1 MLLNR
6 HSLGPQTWP
15 VGLFL
20 FPRIP
25 LDRDSFV
32 GSVFA
37 EAATF
42 FPLSLSSKCYPLVL
56 FICPT
61 LFTSLS
67 ALCVGSFPDDFNTK
81 TDCYSAGC
89 CLLKPFLPWLC
100 HQALAGPLAYVL
112 EYSRLTR
119 VWSFGYSSPLGHS
132 LALIPLWKLPVCVI
146 WEVVSF
152 FYSFFLKLVSVRLV
166 LVLQL
171 WAVLRDLL
179 PRFFTSSFFYT
190 SESCI
195 KSTKW
200 DM

>member
-25 LDRDSFV
+25 LDRDGFV
-32 GSVFA
+32 GSVCA
-37 EAATF
+37 EAAFLHFYFILFYF
-42 FPLSLSSKCYPLVL
+42 FSLSPSPCAVSSILDFYIVLSKCYPSVP

-81 TDCYSAGC
+81 TDCYSEGC

-100 HQALAGPLAYVL
+100 YQALAWMICAGVF
-112 EYSRLTR
+112 EQILTR
-119 VWSFGYSSPLGHS
+119 VLSFGIQFSSGTFP
-132 LALIPLWKLPVCVI
+132 
-146 WEVVSF
+146 
-152 FYSFFLKLVSVRLV
+152 
-166 LVLQL
+166 
-171 WAVLRDLL
+171 
-179 PRFFTSSFFYT
+179 
-190 SESCI
+190 
-195 KSTKW
+195 
-200 DM
+200 